1 MCGRY
6 TLTAEPEVIQ
16 QAFDLDDVPQ
26 MRPRYNIAPTQK
38 VPVITGD
45 APKQLSFMQ
54 WGLVPS
60 WAKDPS
66 IGSKMINARSE
77 TLDRKPSFRE
87 AFAKRRCLVPVDGF
101 FEWRK
106 DGNAKYP
113 MYIHLKD
120 RQLFAMA
127 GLWETWKT
135 PEGDVLQTCTIV
147 TAEPNAL
154 VKQFH
159 HRMAVILSPESYAT
173 WLDDGTSAE
182 VLKALFAPYS
192 EDQMTAYEVSSIVN
206 NPNNDTPQVI
216 EPYQSPTQKSLF

>member
-6 TLTAEPEVIQ
+6 TLTAEAEVIQ
-16 QAFDLDDVPQ
+16 QTFDLDDVPT

-45 APKQLSFMQ
+45 APGQLAFMQ

-66 IGSKMINARSE
+66 VSSKMINARSE
-77 TLDRKPSFRE
+77 TLAQKPSFRD

-106 DGNAKYP
+106 EGNQKYP

-135 PEGDVLQTCTIV
+135 PEGDVLQTCTII
-147 TAEPNAL
+147 TTEPNPFVA
-154 VKQFH
+154 QFH
-159 HRMAVILSPESYAT
+159 HRMAVILSPESYAS
-173 WLDDGTSAE
+173 WLDHGTP
-182 VLKALFAPYS
+182 VDDLNALFTPYPA
-192 EDQMTAYEVSSIVN
+192 EHMAAYEVSGMVN
-206 NPNNDTPQVI
+206 NPKNDTPQVI
-216 EPYQSPTQKSLF
+216 EPYQAPTQKSLF